1 MLGFK
6 AVNIVL
12 PRGKFFLYEILLFT
26 DYVGYFYCRYGGN
39 MVEKGSCI
47 EKIASLYLNV
57 SQQCNIVLVPNP
69 FYVIM
74 YTEKRRSVVSCKL
87 PQQCC

>member
-1 MLGFK
+1 M
-6 AVNIVL
+6 
-12 PRGKFFLYEILLFT
+12 
-26 DYVGYFYCRYGGN
+26 VGR
-39 MVEKGSCI
+39 CI

-87 PQQCC
+87 PQQCCWKKTVRNTVFLNILGV